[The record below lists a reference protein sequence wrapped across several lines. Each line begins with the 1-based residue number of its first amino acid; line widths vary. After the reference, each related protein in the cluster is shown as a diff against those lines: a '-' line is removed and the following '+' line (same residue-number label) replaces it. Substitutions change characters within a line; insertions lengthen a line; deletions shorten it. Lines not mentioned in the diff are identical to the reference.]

1 MIDAISIFPT
11 VPNNHAL
18 LSMLLTALAL
28 FLFTRKAIPLEISSL
43 GLLAVMALLFSV
55 FPYHEHGV
63 EFEAIEF
70 FQGFGHEALIT
81 VCALMVIGQGLVQT
95 GALEPIGRILTRAWA
110 VAPYISFL
118 VTLIMS
124 ALMSAFINNTPI
136 VVLLLPI
143 LISVCIRTKSSASKI
158 LMPMGFATLVGGMGT
173 TIGTSTNL
181 LVVSV
186 ANDMG
191 LARIGMFDFVVPA
204 ALASF
209 IAIMYLWLIAPLLL
223 KDTKISIDDSSRRLF
238 QARLTL
244 DEESPVVGETLAK
257 AKLTASDGINITQI
271 RRGES
276 SIFPLPDAVLK
287 SGDSL
292 IVMDTT
298 KRIRSATEALK
309 AKLYSGEYE
318 VDDEH
323 PLTAENQSVAEI
335 AVVAGSQ
342 LDNTNLRYASF
353 LQRHQLVVLGLHR
366 AGRDIWKPSEEIM
379 DVKLEPGDVLLVQG
393 DKDEIAKLKQN
404 PEFLVL
410 DASDEVAHTER
421 APIALAILVVVV
433 LAAATGFMPIAVSSL
448 AGALMML
455 ATRSLRL
462 GTAIR
467 SISTSVYFIV
477 VASLA
482 LGQALLVTGASD
494 YLTNVFLYFTAGA
507 PPSIVLSALMLLMAV
522 LTNVVS
528 NNAAAVIG
536 TPIGIG
542 IAQQLGVPIEPFVLA
557 VLFGANLS
565 FATPMAYKTN
575 LLVMS
580 AGNYS
585 FGDFMRVGI
594 PLTLLMWVSYSFIL
608 TALYL

>member
-18 LSMLLTALAL
+18 LSMLLTAVAL

-55 FPYHEHGV
+55 FPYSEHGV

-143 LISVCIRTKSSASKI
+143 LISVCMRTKSSASKI

-191 LARIGMFDFVVPA
+191 LARIGMFDFVLPA
-204 ALASF
+204 ALASG

-244 DEESPVVGETLAK
+244 GEDSPMVGETLAK
-257 AKLTASDGINITQI
+257 AKLAASDGITITQI

-287 SGDSL
+287 EGDSL

-335 AVVAGSQ
+335 AVVSGSQ

-366 AGRDIWKPSEEIM
+366 AGKDIWRPSEEIM
-379 DVKLEPGDVLLVQG
+379 DVKLEQGDVLLVQG
-393 DKDEIAKLKQN
+393 DKDEITKLKQN

-448 AGALMML
+448 AGALLML

-507 PPSIVLSALMLLMAV
+507 SPSIVLSALMLLMAV

-542 IAQQLGVPIEPFVLA
+542 IAQQLGVPVEPFVLA

-585 FGDFMRVGI
+585 FGDFLRVGI